1 MDKKGLSTG
10 DKQKVEEILSSIND
24 VFGVMDLEPPEPE
37 QRVAEL
43 IKSREAARKAMDW
56 DRADRIRDELNEM
69 GVELLDTRDGTLWR
83 RA

>member
-1 MDKKGLSTG
+1 
-10 DKQKVEEILSSIND
+10 VEEILSSINT
-24 VFGVMDLEPPEPE
+24 VLGVMDLEPPEPE